1 MKDAGLMFYHHFFYG
16 FCGCLFGFIVS
27 IWLLSWASDKKW
39 DIEMT
44 IIKMKF
50 KKHSPILNFNLI
62 VYNILELIGGTGAIG
77 LGILG
82 FYEFFYSFIM
92 ACKFVWTM
100 IVS

>member
-27 IWLLSWASDKKW
+27 IWLLSWANERKW
-39 DIEMT
+39 ASE
-44 IIKMKF
+44 MKF
-50 KKHSPILNFNLI
+50 ANHSPILNFNLI

-82 FYEFFYSFIM
+82 FYEFFYSFIL
-92 ACKFVWTM
+92 ACKFIWTM